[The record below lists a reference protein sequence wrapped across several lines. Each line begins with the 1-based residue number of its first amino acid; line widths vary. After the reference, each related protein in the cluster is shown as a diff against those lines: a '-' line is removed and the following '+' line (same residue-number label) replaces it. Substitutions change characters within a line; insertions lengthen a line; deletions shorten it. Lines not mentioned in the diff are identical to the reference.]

1 MRSGTLFSIL
11 VCLTL
16 CGCGEQVSSRD
27 PADQTRIFDTQRDAL
42 DQAKSVQGTV
52 DQAAAQRRAQ
62 EAAQSE

>member
-11 VCLTL
+11 ACLTIY
-16 CGCGEQVSSRD
+16 GCGDKVSSRD

-52 DQAAAQRRAQ
+52 DQAAAQRRTE